1 MNAGM
6 WLKALKVIP
15 RIDKAEW
22 DQLDVISRWLISTRA
37 AVLIMTFFSAAI
49 AGIFAW
55 RDGSFHWGRWVL
67 LAIGLIFAH
76 ATNNLINDF
85 TDYKRGVDKDNYFRT
100 QYGPQ
105 PLEQGLLSVRA
116 LLVYVAVTG
125 VIAVAAGMPLVL
137 ESGGTGLWLM
147 LAGVV
152 FVLFYTFPLKYI
164 GLGELAVLIIWG
176 PLMIGG
182 GYFVITGNW
191 DWNVVWAS
199 LTYALGPT
207 TVLFGKHIDKLKA
220 DQSKKIFTMPVILGE
235 KAARYTV
242 LAMIAIQYLTIIALV
257 ISGFFTP
264 VMLVVL
270 AGLTVAPYIWKV
282 YRSPKPESCPP
293 DYDPSVWPLWF
304 SATAFLHNRRFGTF
318 LMLGLILE
326 VVMRLWI
333 LK

>member
-1 MNAGM
+1 MNASM
-6 WLKALKVIP
+6 WLKALRVIP
-15 RIDKAEW
+15 RINKEEW
-22 DQLDVISRWLISTRA
+22 DGLDVISRWLISTRA

-55 RDGSFHWGRWVL
+55 RDGSFHFGRWAL
-67 LAIGLIFAH
+67 LVVGLVFAH

-85 TDYKRGVDKDNYFRT
+85 TDYKRGVDKNNYFRT

-105 PLEQGLLSVRA
+105 PLEQGLMTIRT

-125 VIAVAAGMPLVL
+125 LIAVAAGLPLVL
-137 ESGGTGLWLM
+137 QSGSTALWLM
-147 LAGVV
+147 IAGVV

-164 GLGELAVLIIWG
+164 GLGEIAVLIIWG

-182 GYFVITGNW
+182 GYYVISGSW

-199 LTYALGPT
+199 LTYAIGPT

-220 DQSKKIFTMPVILGE
+220 DKAKKIYTMPVILGE

-242 LAMIAIQYLTIIALV
+242 MGMIAIQYLTIIALV
-257 ISGFFTP
+257 LTGFFTP

-270 AGLTVAPYIWKV
+270 AAVTAFPRIWALFKE
-282 YRSPKPESCPP
+282 PKPEDRPE
-293 DYDPSVWPLWF
+293 DYDASIWPLWF
-304 SATAFLHNRRFGTF
+304 SAAAFYHNKRFGMF
-318 LMLGLILE
+318 FMLGLILE
-326 VVMRLWI
+326 VVLRLWV
-333 LK
+333 L